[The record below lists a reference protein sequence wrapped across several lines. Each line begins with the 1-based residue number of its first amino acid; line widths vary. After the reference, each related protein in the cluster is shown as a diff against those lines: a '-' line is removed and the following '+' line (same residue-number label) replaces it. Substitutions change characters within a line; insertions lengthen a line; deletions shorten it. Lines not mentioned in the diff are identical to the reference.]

1 MMIVT
6 FDDDQEEILE
16 FFNMA
21 SFYFFLF
28 TFLFYLIRYSIHFFS
43 FLEPSKTEGRSI
55 VWVLNQFKDDL
66 FNTVALTLRF
76 LVLMMRLN
84 IYDGVDDVLDSYY
97 IFVADFDEDEYFTD
111 LFFSAFTTLFF
122 DNDVNDDR
130 SFLLEDETD
139 FTGDLFTIYFIL

>member
-1 MMIVT
+1 
-6 FDDDQEEILE
+6 
-16 FFNMA
+16 
-21 SFYFFLF
+21 
-28 TFLFYLIRYSIHFFS
+28 
-43 FLEPSKTEGRSI
+43 
-55 VWVLNQFKDDL
+55 
-66 FNTVALTLRF
+66 
-76 LVLMMRLN
+76 MMRLN